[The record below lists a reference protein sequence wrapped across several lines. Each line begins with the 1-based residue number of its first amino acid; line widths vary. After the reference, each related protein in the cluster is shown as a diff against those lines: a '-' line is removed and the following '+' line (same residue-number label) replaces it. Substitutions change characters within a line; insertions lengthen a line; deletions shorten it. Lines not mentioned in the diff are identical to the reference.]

1 MKNLEVL
8 PLPTDIN
15 QKCFTDEKKEEA
27 GQAKQADPQMM
38 SFSFR
43 KWFDENL
50 IKI

>member
-27 GQAKQADPQMM
+27 GQAKQAD
-38 SFSFR
+38 SANDEFLFS
-43 KWFDENL
+43 
-50 IKI
+50 